1 MLFIPCVRPS
11 QVWLGLPVVFSV
23 IQVFLLVLPAI
34 QSPLEVGVGLVL
46 IASGLPVY
54 YLAIYRQ
61 DIAEKL
67 SWLLRKC
74 SGVVLRLWQHSDWV
88 WVAPNSGQVRK

>member
-1 MLFIPCVRPS
+1 M
-11 QVWLGLPVVFSV
+11 WLALPVVFTV

-54 YLAIYRQ
+54 YFAIYRQ
-61 DIAEKL
+61 DIAAKL
-67 SWLLRKC
+67 SRFMRKC
-74 SGVVLRLWQHSDWV
+74 SGVVLRLCYRLAGM
-88 WVAPNSGQVRK
+88 WVALNSGQVGQECRS